1 MSYQDPIAEHSVVL
15 CEQFNKDPNIIL
27 DLARSFGGQNKSLVS
42 AQITEVSQSGF
53 LLSTRDATGRRF
65 QTKVT
70 SSRSMHSITQVHDM
84 FATLTTKSSQS
95 TRKIQKVPGQP
106 PGWRVYWP
114 NWNLPLVALAAGV
127 SCTFYVYFFPDTKIP
142 VLQWALQKVGG
153 MPTIRSWVHFAIGLH
168 SFQTIT
174 AWYLMRRVAAY
185 RFTIPQRLV
194 WTGCVQFF
202 GIGSML
208 KLLPI
213 VYNSAYVH
221 ALNEQQQHEGEI
233 EEHME
238 AKITLLDE
246 HTEE

>member
-1 MSYQDPIAEHSVVL
+1 MSHQDPIAEHSAVL
-15 CEQFNKDPNIIL
+15 CEQFNKDPSLIL

-53 LLSTRDATGRRF
+53 LLSTKDVNGRQF

-70 SSRSMHSITQVHDM
+70 SSRSLHSITQVHDM

-114 NWNLPLVALAAGV
+114 NWTPFLIALAAGT
-127 SCTFYVYFFPDTKIP
+127 SSFFYIYFFPETKIP
-142 VLQWALQKVGG
+142 IFQWTLHKVG
-153 MPTIRSWVHFAIGLH
+153 MPTIRSCVHFAIGLH
-168 SFQTIT
+168 SFQTLT
-174 AWYLMRRVAAY
+174 AWHLMQRVSAY
-185 RFTIPQRLV
+185 RFTIPQRLA

-213 VYNSAYVH
+213 VYNSAYAH
-221 ALNEQQQHEGEI
+221 ALNQQQLQEEL
-233 EEHME
+233 EEHMG
-238 AKITLLDE
+238 AKITLLDDE
-246 HTEE
+246 RTEE